1 MIKITKSVYDK
12 PEESDGERVLV
23 MRIWPRGVSREKM
36 KIDTWVKELG
46 TEKDLIKKW
55 KNRKISWKEFADEY
69 RKSLRGK
76 EGLLTELAERSTK
89 GNVTILCTDK
99 DPTRCH
105 RTLLADE
112 IEKIQLANKR

>member
-1 MIKITKSVYDK
+1 LINISKSVYDK

-36 KIDTWVKELG
+36 KINTWMKDLG

-55 KNRKISWKEFADEY
+55 KSGKIRWKEFANDY

-76 EGLLTELAERSTK
+76 ETLLKQLAEKSTK
-89 GNVTILCTDK
+89 GNVTLLCTDK

-105 RTLLADE
+105 RSLLATE
-112 IEKIQLANKR
+112 IEKIQL

>member
-36 KIDTWVKELG
+36 KIGAWVKELG

-55 KNRKISWKEFADEY
+55 KNGKISWKEFADDY

-76 EGLLTELAERSTK
+76 EGLLKELAEKSAK
-89 GNVTILCTDK
+89 GNITLLCTDK
-99 DPTRCH
+99 DPATCH
-105 RTLLADE
+105 RSLLANE